1 MRAGTA
7 ADALREG
14 LHLLASAGVRG
25 QYAGRMGTDTVTTAA
40 PAADADALRKAM
52 VDALRSWGG
61 VRTAAV
67 EAAMRAVPR
76 HVFVPGA
83 SLERAY
89 GPESV
94 VTFRD
99 EDGVAI
105 SSASGPGVV
114 AGMLEQ
120 LGARPG
126 DRVLEI
132 GAGTGYNAACLA
144 ELVGPSGSVTTVDIG
159 ADIVAGA
166 RRALAAAGC
175 ERVRVVHGDGA
186 GGVPDAAPYDG
197 IIVTAGAWD
206 VPPSWREQLAPGG
219 RLVVPLRIRGVTRAV
234 ALELDG
240 RVWRSVSIVECGF
253 MPMRGPGAVGEL
265 NLELPPGRGVR
276 IRADD
281 GQPVDVEALGAA
293 LDAAPTIAWSAVVV
307 PWKPLDHLDFWLAG
321 ASAAVCR
328 IIVLSRAR
336 EAGLVEPIYNWGSM
350 GCYTPDTFAYLIRRP
365 APSEGGQEMV
375 ELGACAYGPD
385 GARLAADVADRARA
399 WGRAGD
405 ALAGLRIEIHPAGS
419 GDAPAMITAD
429 KQHSRVLVII
439 DPA

>member
-1 MRAGTA
+1 MNAGS
-7 ADALREG
+7 EG
-14 LHLLASAGVRG
+14 DGLVASADLRG
-25 QYAGRMGTDTVTTAA
+25 QYADRMGTNAVTTGA
-40 PAADADALRKAM
+40 PAGDAHALREAM
-52 VDALRSWGG
+52 VDSLLSWGG
-61 VRTAAV
+61 VRAAAV

-76 HVFVPGA
+76 HLFVPEA

-89 GPESV
+89 GPDSV

-99 EDGVAI
+99 GDGVAI

-114 AGMLEQ
+114 AGMLDQ
-120 LGARPG
+120 LGAGPG

-144 ELVGPSGSVTTVDIG
+144 ELVGPAGSVTTVDIG
-159 ADIVAGA
+159 ADIVASA
-166 RRALAAAGC
+166 QRALTTAGY

-186 GGVPDAAPYDG
+186 DGVPDAAPYDR

-240 RVWRSVSIVECGF
+240 LVWRSVSIVECGF
-253 MPMRGPGAVGEL
+253 MPMRGPGAVEEV

-276 IRADD
+276 IRVDD
-281 GQPVDVEALGAA
+281 GQPVEVAALGAA
-293 LDAAPTIAWSAVVV
+293 LDAAPVTAWSGVVV
-307 PWKPLDHLDFWLAG
+307 PWQPLDHLDFWLAG
-321 ASAAVCR
+321 GSAAVCR
-328 IIVLSRAR
+328 IIVLSRALQ
-336 EAGLVEPIYNWGSM
+336 AGLVEPIYNWGSM
-350 GCYTPDTFAYLIRRP
+350 GCYAADTFAYLIRRP
-365 APSEGGQEMV
+365 APSEHGQEMV

-385 GARLAADVADRARA
+385 GGRLAADVADRIRA
-399 WGRAGD
+399 WNRAGD
-405 ALAGLRIEIHPAGS
+405 ARAGLRIEIHPAGS
-419 GDAPAMITAD
+419 RHAPAMITAD
-429 KQHSRVLVII
+429 KQHSRVLVIA